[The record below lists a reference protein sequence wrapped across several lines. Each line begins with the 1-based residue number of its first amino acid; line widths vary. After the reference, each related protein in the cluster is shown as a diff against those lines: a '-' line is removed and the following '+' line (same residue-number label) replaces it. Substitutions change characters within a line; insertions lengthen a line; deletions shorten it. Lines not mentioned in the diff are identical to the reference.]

1 MASSK
6 RAVLVFERAA
16 LVHYHEIGL
25 KGRNR
30 SRFEDRLRINLKAA
44 VRGLVAA
51 GDVERLSG
59 RIIVRILG
67 DDAVSREEVLAAC
80 AAIPGVSHVSDAVMS
95 SREDRD
101 TLRAAEIV
109 MREVGGSGTFRVDAR
124 RSNTDHPVS
133 SLQMNVDIGAHLV
146 SVLGR
151 KVDLTHPD
159 VTCRV
164 EVVQGFAFVYARR
177 LPGPGGL
184 PVGTSGKVVA
194 LLSSGIDS
202 PVAAWRVMK
211 RGAVV
216 IGVHFSGYPATS
228 DDSTRTVMEIA
239 GVLDR
244 ALGMA
249 RVYSVPFG
257 DLQRRISLAC
267 PPDLRVLLYRRLM
280 VRIAESIATTERAGA
295 LVTGESLGQV
305 ASQTLENV
313 AAVDDA
319 ATLPM
324 LRPLIGMDKNEITA
338 DARRI
343 GTYELSI
350 RQDPD
355 CCTLFMPRNPQT
367 HATVAEVIAG
377 EEGLDLT
384 SMVSE
389 AVASAR
395 YRDFACPSYRKP
407 REPVGTPWEPVGT
420 PWEPAGPP
428 DPAGTLREGPAG
440 KPKEQPGASCE
451 EPA

>member
-1 MASSK
+1 
-6 RAVLVFERAA
+6 VLVFERAA

-59 RIIVRILG
+59 RLIVRIAG
-67 DDAVSREEVLAAC
+67 DDPHLREEVLAAC
-80 AAIPGVSHVSDAVMS
+80 AAIPGVSHVSDAVLC
-95 SREDRD
+95 SREEHDM
-101 TLRAAEIV
+101 LRAAEIV
-109 MREVGGSGTFRVDAR
+109 MREAGDFATFRVDAR
-124 RSNTDHPVS
+124 RSNTDHPTP
-133 SLQMNVDIGAHLV
+133 SLQMNIDIGSHLV
-146 SVLGR
+146 AVFGR
-151 KVDLTHPD
+151 GVDLSNPE

-164 EVVQGFAFVYARR
+164 EVVEGYAFVYARR

-211 RGAVV
+211 RGAVI

-228 DDSTRTVMEIA
+228 DDSTRTVMELA
-239 GVLDR
+239 KVLDR
-244 ALGMA
+244 GLGIG

-257 DLQRRISLAC
+257 ELQRRISLAC

-280 VRIAESIATTERAGA
+280 VRVAEAIAVVERAKG

-319 ATLPM
+319 ATLPV

-350 RQDPD
+350 LKDPD

-377 EEGLDLT
+377 EEGLDLD

-395 YRDFACPSYRKP
+395 YRDFTCPSYRKP
-407 REPVGTPWEPVGT
+407 KEPVGTPWEDRT
-420 PWEPAGPP
+420 
-428 DPAGTLREGPAG
+428 
-440 KPKEQPGASCE
+440 
-451 EPA
+451 